1 MVAVTLL
8 SLQLDSCLSPGERKK
23 IKRKSERK
31 KGGGGG
37 TLKHSKASA

>member
-31 KGGGGG
+31 KGGGGA
-37 TLKHSKASA
+37 LKHSKASA